1 MAARST
7 FKISD
12 DVRDV
17 LARSTITATSV
28 KLPGQLDR
36 KLYDAVN
43 KALAGAGGKWNKK
56 AGAHIFDRDPR
67 EALGMAIETGEA
79 VNIKT
84 KLQAF
89 YTPAPLADRVA
100 AAAKLKHGYRVLEPS
115 AGAGALVTA
124 AMKIAAVDVDAYDV
138 DPGVQ
143 DRLSAIGVGQA
154 ALTGGSLSVRIQDFL
169 LAEPNPI
176 YDAVLM
182 NPPFQGGQDMQH
194 VTHAWR
200 FLMSGGVLVAIMGAG
215 PSGFRDA
222 STKVAVAFRAL
233 VASAKSSEVTEIP
246 GGTFED
252 TAVATVMLVLR
263 KG

>member
-1 MAARST
+1 MLGGMLTKDRKPPDGFSDWDSFYEHGAREILPKLERAPSH
-7 FKISD
+7 
-12 DVRDV
+12 VRDV
-17 LARSTITATSV
+17 
-28 KLPGQLDR
+28 
-36 KLYDAVN
+36 VN
-43 KALAGAGGKWNKK
+43 TT
-56 AGAHIFDRDPR
+56 
-67 EALGMAIETGEA
+67 M
-79 VNIKT
+79 
-84 KLQAF
+84 
-89 YTPAPLADRVA
+89 A

-124 AMKIAAVDVDAYDV
+124 AMNIAAVDVDAYDIN
-138 DPGVQ
+138 PGVQ

-182 NPPFQGGQDMQH
+182 NPPFQGGQDMAH

-200 FLMSGGVLVAIMGAG
+200 FLMSGGVLVAIMGSG

-222 STKVAVAFRAL
+222 TTKAAVAFRAL

-252 TAVATVMLVLR
+252 TGVATVMLVMR
-263 KG
+263 KA

>member
-28 KLPGQLDR
+28 KLPEQLDR

-43 KALAGAGGKWNKK
+43 KALSGAGGKWNKK

-100 AAAKLKHGYRVLEPS
+100 AAAKLKHGMRVLEPS
-115 AGAGALVTA
+115 VGAGALVLA
-124 AMKIAAVDVDAYDV
+124 AAQV
-138 DPGVQ
+138 
-143 DRLSAIGVGQA
+143 A
-154 ALTGGSLSVRIQDFL
+154 ALRFDVVDIDEAMPERMGAIRAKLADSGCEHLTARLGDFL
-169 LAEPNPI
+169 TFGAEAVF
-176 YDAVLM
+176 DAVLM
-182 NPPFQGGQDMQH
+182 NPPFQGGQDMAH
-194 VTHAWR
+194 VTHAWS
-200 FLMSGGVLVAIMGAG
+200 FLKPGGVLVAIMGAG

-222 STKVAVAFRAL
+222 STKAAVAFRAL

-246 GGTFED
+246 GGTFDD
-252 TAVATVMLVLR
+252 TGAATVMLVLR
-263 KG
+263 KA

>member
-17 LARSTITATSV
+17 LARSIITATSV
-28 KLPGQLDR
+28 KLPEQLDR

-56 AGAHIFDRDPR
+56 AATHIFDRDPR
-67 EALGMAIETGEA
+67 EALGLAIQTGEA

-100 AAAKLKHGYRVLEPS
+100 AAAKLKHGYYVLEPS
-115 AGAGALVTA
+115 VGAGALVLAAARVAAVTVFVVDIDA
-124 AMKIAAVDVDAYDV
+124 AMPARMDAIRGTLADSGADVV
-138 DPGVQ
+138 
-143 DRLSAIGVGQA
+143 SAFV
-154 ALTGGSLSVRIQDFL
+154 QDFL
-169 LAEPNPI
+169 EVTPSPSF
-176 YDAVLM
+176 DAVLM
-182 NPPFQGGQDMQH
+182 NPPFQGGQDMAH

-200 FLMSGGVLVAIMGAG
+200 FLKPGGVLVAIMGAG

-222 STKVAVAFRAL
+222 TTKAAVAFRAL

-252 TAVATVMLVLR
+252 TAVATVMLVMR
-263 KG
+263 KA

>member
-7 FKISD
+7 LKISD
-12 DVRDV
+12 EVRDV
-17 LARSTITATSV
+17 LARSTITSTSV
-28 KLPGQLDR
+28 KLPEQLDR

-56 AGAHIFDRDPR
+56 AGAHLFDRDPR
-67 EALGMAIETGEA
+67 EVLSLAVETGEA
-79 VNIKT
+79 VNLRT

-115 AGAGALVTA
+115 AGGGALVLA
-124 AMKIAAVDVDAYDV
+124 AGRVAAVKINAIDID
-138 DPGVQ
+138 GVAVE
-143 DRLSAIGVGQA
+143 RL
-154 ALTGGSLSVRIQDFL
+154 GSLLPALADSGSTLRSACCDFL
-169 LAEPNPI
+169 TVKQEAA

-182 NPPFQGGQDMQH
+182 NPPFQGGQDMAH
-194 VTHAWR
+194 VTHAWS
-200 FLMSGGVLVAIMGAG
+200 FLKPGGVLVAIMGAG

-222 STKVAVAFRAL
+222 STKAAVAFRAL
-233 VASAKSSEVTEIP
+233 VAAAKSSEVVEIP
-246 GGTFED
+246 RGTFED

-263 KG
+263 KA

>member
-1 MAARST
+1 MAARHT

-12 DVRDV
+12 AVRDV

-28 KLPGQLDR
+28 KLPEQLDR
-36 KLYDAVN
+36 KAYDAVN

-56 AGAHIFDRDPR
+56 AGAHLFDRDPR
-67 EALGMAIETGEA
+67 EALGLAIETGEA
-79 VNIKT
+79 VNLRT

-138 DPGVQ
+138 DPDVQ
-143 DRLSAIGVGQA
+143 DRLSAIGVEQA

-169 LAEPNPI
+169 LAEPNQV
-176 YDAVLM
+176 YDAALM
-182 NPPFQGGQDMQH
+182 NPPFQGGQDMAH

-200 FLMSGGVLVAIMGAG
+200 FVKPGGVLVAIMGAG

-222 STKVAVAFRAL
+222 TTKAAVAFRAL

-252 TAVATVMLVLR
+252 TGVATVMLVMR
-263 KG
+263 KA